1 MTTSKPTSLPIL
13 SVDFMTVATLALLPR
28 LFCVSIYILLS
39 LLFLGFL
46 FASVYLSFSILCT
59 CKCLFHCSPLFKPLT
74 LFFFE
79 WAFSLTLYPFS
90 VFFYFIIITSSHCL
104 IPLHVYLSF
113 RQSFRRSF
121 FPHLFLSFSP
131 SFHRFLSLSP
141 LSVVISLYVL
151 YIILTQRATVGLLGT
166 RRNSLEEHNVGLRR
180 YFVNVRTDLRLRW
193 YQFVRKTRRPID
205 IVACNGV

>member
-1 MTTSKPTSLPIL
+1 MSLFSHFIP
-13 SVDFMTVATLALLPR
+13 
-28 LFCVSIYILLS
+28 LFCI
-39 LLFLGFL
+39 
-46 FASVYLSFSILCT
+46 
-59 CKCLFHCSPLFKPLT
+59 
-74 LFFFE
+74 
-79 WAFSLTLYPFS
+79 
-90 VFFYFIIITSSHCL
+90 FFYFIIITSSHCL

-121 FPHLFLSFSP
+121 FPNLFLSFSP

-180 YFVNVRTDLRLRW
+180 YFVNVRTLIS
-193 YQFVRKTRRPID
+193 VREENKKAYIH

>member
-13 SVDFMTVATLALLPR
+13 SVDFMTLALLPR
-28 LFCVSIYILLS
+28 LFCVSIYILFS

-90 VFFYFIIITSSHCL
+90 VFF
-104 IPLHVYLSF
+104 
-113 RQSFRRSF
+113 
-121 FPHLFLSFSP
+121 LFY
-131 SFHRFLSLSP
+131 HHHFLSLSHSP
-141 LSVVISLYVL
+141 TCISVISS
-151 YIILTQRATVGLLGT
+151 IIPSFLLSQSIPLFLSLLPSFPFSVSSLRCYLTVCIVYYFNSTCDCRPT
-166 RRNSLEEHNVGLRR
+166 RN
-180 YFVNVRTDLRLRW
+180 
-193 YQFVRKTRRPID
+193 P
-205 IVACNGV
+205 